1 MQVKPLSSGFSLDS
15 SSQMSLH
22 CSSSSLFSEFG
33 EAGPVES
40 VEGTL
45 PLVLEEEDEFSEN
58 FTKVVTV
65 DDSEHFPS
73 EIFEPLSE
81 EVEGELSSDSSESA
95 LSPAPWVRTAS
106 GRPGKILQFA
116 EDEYET
122 VALIEMIDG
131 KQQFRSQESY
141 RLSTELTQRLVIS
154 PSGNYGNYVPNQ
166 TSLETKSLK
175 KSESDEEKC
184 IPTNVSLEEEE
195 KGGEH
200 LPAPVPFVMD
210 RFGNFVPATALE
222 EPGQCSAP
230 QKQLR
235 FQFAE
240 EGKGNDSRPIP
251 RQVTRHTNAI
261 Q

>member
-1 MQVKPLSSGFSLDS
+1 MQVKPLSSGFSLDG

-33 EAGPVES
+33 EAGPIES

-45 PLVLEEEDEFSEN
+45 PLILEEEEDEFSEN

-73 EIFEPLSE
+73 EIFEPLSDE
-81 EVEGELSSDSSESA
+81 LEGELSSDSSESA

-141 RLSTELTQRLVIS
+141 RLSSEFTQRLVIS
-154 PSGNYGNYVPNQ
+154 PSGHYGNYLPNQ
-166 TSLETKSLK
+166 T
-175 KSESDEEKC
+175 
-184 IPTNVSLEEEE
+184 
-195 KGGEH
+195 
-200 LPAPVPFVMD
+200 
-210 RFGNFVPATALE
+210 
-222 EPGQCSAP
+222 
-230 QKQLR
+230 
-235 FQFAE
+235 
-240 EGKGNDSRPIP
+240 
-251 RQVTRHTNAI
+251 
-261 Q
+261 